1 MSDILWPLW
10 LDSLWHFVISSA
22 SLGTLVGAAAT
33 LVAVFL
39 PKPFDRITDLRKWAI
54 VVACIAFSFTAI
66 AGKFFHDGLTVKQA
80 QWDAALDREASKGE
94 KARDD
99 AARTVGP
106 LSADRGVLRGDPF
119 NRNSGTEPECN

>member
-1 MSDILWPLW
+1 MPGWLIPLW
-10 LDSLWHFVISSA
+10 LNSLWHFVISSA
-22 SLGTLVGAAAT
+22 SLGTLVGIAAV

-39 PKPFDRITDLRKWAI
+39 PKPFDWITDLRKWAI
-54 VVACIAFSFTAI
+54 VVAAIAFSFTAV
-66 AGKFFHDGLTVKQA
+66 AGKFYNDGLHVKQA
-80 QWDAALDREASKGE
+80 QWDAALDREAGKGE

-106 LSADRGVLRGDPF
+106 LPSERGVLRGDPF